1 MPTPSKSV
9 TYIYDFASPNGY
21 FVHRVLPGIAA
32 KHGATLAYS
41 PALLGG
47 IFKATNNQAPMMAFQ
62 NVTGKLAY
70 QRTEIARFIERH
82 GVEFTWNP
90 AFPINT
96 LPLMRA
102 AVYAEG
108 QPWKMDYVNAVMDAM
123 WRDAKNMGDPDVIGA
138 VLSAAGLPVA
148 KIMEAIQTP
157 EVKAKLVELTEAAV
171 ARGVFGLPA
180 MFVGDEMFF
189 GKDSLD
195 DLNWRLGQ

>member
-1 MPTPSKSV
+1 MQI

-21 FVHRVLPGIAA
+21 LVHQVLPGIAA
-32 KHGATLAYS
+32 KHGATLTYS

-62 NVTGKLAY
+62 GVTGKLAY
-70 QRTEIARFIERH
+70 QRTEITRFIERH
-82 GVEFTWNP
+82 KVDFTWNP

-102 AVYAEG
+102 AVYADD

-123 WRDAKNMGDPDVIGA
+123 WRDAKNMADPEVIGA
-138 VLSAAGLPVA
+138 VLTEAGLPVTD
-148 KIMEAIQTP
+148 IMEAIQTP
-157 EVKAKLVELTEAAV
+157 EVKGKLATLTEAAV
-171 ARGVFGLPA
+171 ARGVFGLPT

-195 DLNWRLGQ
+195 DLDWRLST